1 MSEIKCEKCGNWSL
15 TFDTFMDLSLPIA
28 SKSSSSKYSM
38 GGSSSYSSSYS
49 SYGESSVSLSDCL
62 DEFAKVENL
71 DTDYK
76 CEKCKSGN
84 CKRWT
89 SIYTLPKILVI
100 HLKWFSFTSSYKKK
114 ISTSVNFPLTGL
126 NLSDYCESK

>member
-1 MSEIKCEKCGNWSL
+1 
-15 TFDTFMDLSLPIA
+15 MDLSLPIA

-49 SYGESSVSLSDCL
+49 YGESSVSLTDCL
-62 DEFAKVENL
+62 DEFAKVESL

-84 CKRWT
+84 CKR
-89 SIYTLPKILVI
+89 
-100 HLKWFSFTSSYKKK
+100 
-114 ISTSVNFPLTGL
+114 
-126 NLSDYCESK
+126 